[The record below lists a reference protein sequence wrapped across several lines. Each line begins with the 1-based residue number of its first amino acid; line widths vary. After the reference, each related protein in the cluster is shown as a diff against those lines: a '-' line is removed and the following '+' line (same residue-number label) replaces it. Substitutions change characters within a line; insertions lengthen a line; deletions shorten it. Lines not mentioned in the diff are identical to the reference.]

1 MKPESWIF
9 AIAALAVVSSG
20 GSAAGPRSKYDFSA
34 VNSELARECRT
45 GEFAGVV
52 LVRAHGRD
60 LYEKECGEADLVNR
74 VPITRATRFRI
85 HSTSK
90 LLTALTVMRLVEQ
103 GKIGLDRSILDYIP
117 EAPPEWKPVTIR
129 TLLNHTSGIP
139 DYTELMLYHFRA
151 DQPSAM
157 RVTLAALSRE
167 QRQLKTKPGE
177 RFSYN
182 NFGFELLADVVERA
196 SGEPFAKAVQEL
208 VLGPAGMK
216 TASIES
222 PNIVDGHPVGVT
234 EDGLALGYNGSPAKL
249 EQSIPWSFVQL
260 GAGAVRASAD
270 DFVALD
276 EALSAG
282 KIIKP
287 ETWLTMTSDAVRPPP
302 GAREGTDNTWGL
314 GVNLEEHDG
323 VRLQGH
329 KGGSNGYISA
339 FERFPDDGAMMI
351 VLSNRGFT
359 KTAWL
364 REGVAKVLKQAR

>member
-1 MKPESWIF
+1 MKLAKWAL
-9 AIAALAVVSSG
+9 AIAAVAIATPAAL
-20 GSAAGPRSKYDFSA
+20 AAGLRSKYNFSE
-34 VNSELARECRT
+34 VNAELVRECRS
-45 GEFAGVV
+45 GAFAGVV

-60 LYEKECGEADLVNR
+60 LYEKECGNADIINH
-74 VPITRATRFRI
+74 VPITRTTRFRI

-103 GKIGLDRSILDYIP
+103 GKIGLDRSITDYLP
-117 EAPPEWKPVTIR
+117 EAPAEWKPVTVR

-139 DYTELMLYHFRA
+139 DYTEVMLYHFRV

-157 RVTLAALSRE
+157 RVTLAALTPE
-167 QRQLKTKPGE
+167 QRALKSKPGE

-182 NFGFELLADVVERA
+182 NFGFELLADAVAHVTGRPFADVERA
-196 SGEPFAKAVQEL
+196 L
-208 VLGPAGMK
+208 VLDPAGMK
-216 TASIES
+216 TASIEM

-260 GAGAVRASAD
+260 GAGAVRASVD

-276 EALSAG
+276 DALSAG
-282 KIIKP
+282 RIVKP
-287 ETWLTMTSDAVRPPP
+287 ETWATMTSNGVTPPP
-302 GAREGTDNTWGL
+302 GAREGTDNQWGL

-323 VRLQGH
+323 VRMIGH

-359 KTAWL
+359 QTRWL

>member
-1 MKPESWIF
+1 MKPEGWIF
-9 AIAALAVVSSG
+9 AIAALAVVSSD

-34 VNSELARECRT
+34 MNSELVRECRT
-45 GEFAGVV
+45 GEFAGIV

-60 LYEKECGEADLVNR
+60 LYEKECGEADIVNR

-157 RVTLAALSRE
+157 RVTLAALTRE
-167 QRQLKTKPGE
+167 QRQLKTQPGE

-182 NFGFELLADVVERA
+182 NFGFELLADVVARA
-196 SGEPFAKAVQEL
+196 TGEPFAKAVQEL
-208 VLGPAGMK
+208 VIGPAGMK
-216 TASIES
+216 AASIES

-234 EDGLALGYNGSPAKL
+234 RTGSRSATTDHPR
-249 EQSIPWSFVQL
+249 SSS
-260 GAGAVRASAD
+260 RASPGRSSS
-270 DFVALD
+270 
-276 EALSAG
+276 SAPVPCG
-282 KIIKP
+282 
-287 ETWLTMTSDAVRPPP
+287 R
-302 GAREGTDNTWGL
+302 ART
-314 GVNLEEHDG
+314 
-323 VRLQGH
+323 
-329 KGGSNGYISA
+329 ISSRSTR
-339 FERFPDDGAMMI
+339 RFPP
-351 VLSNRGFT
+351 
-359 KTAWL
+359 
-364 REGVAKVLKQAR
+364 ARSSSPGHG